1 MKNFLQYAKNRF
13 LYNFLRFI
21 IILLLGIVASNFLLI
36 NKVFA
41 ETVYG
46 TDFIANLY
54 DNNNGSLSSVTT
66 TTSSSGWTGQVGF
79 IANSSGAAW
88 GFNLKSAM
96 IEGHTYALSMDIST
110 SNATGSDIVFST
122 YNRIGLGSS
131 LNSAVSSY
139 HNSTNTELLYTNNV
153 NGILQFVF
161 KATSNGSYLVVPF
174 CTSYSIN
181 TERVYFVS
189 YVIEDL
195 GESSSVNQDSI
206 NSSLNNQTNEI
217 NNSITNSEN
226 NIKDS
231 INSTEGNLKDSIINS
246 ENNIKD
252 GIKEGFENCR
262 DSYNLFDVSDTIGT
276 SKNSDTGSFVISN
289 VHATSLFKNGIDFL
303 KPNTTYT
310 VSTNVTLLSKPDS
323 YTESQVYLFNL
334 YKIGGPNS
342 AFLYVHSW
350 EEKWS
355 WQINET
361 KFLTT
366 TFTTPSS
373 LEGYRILSYT
383 YYNKGPSGSF
393 RYDNFML
400 VEGSV
405 PKDYEPYGEKICS
418 NRIDDTNNK
427 LDTAENT
434 RKGIW
439 ETIKSFPSTF
449 SNFFKDLGDKI
460 GNFFTNLLNG
470 ILDGLKS
477 LFIPGDG
484 FFKTWF
490 SDFKTFIEDKLGFL
504 ATPFTIFIDFIESY
518 SNLSSSND
526 IVINIP
532 DISVPNFEDY
542 KIISATKFNWSQTL
556 KSKTSLLNL
565 WNLYLD
571 FIDVFLILNFIGLCE
586 KTYNRIFGG
595 DTSNYE
601 YYTTEDTYNVD
612 VNTGEVL
619 SSKHKEKTTHR
630 KKVDE

>member
-139 HNSTNTELLYTNNV
+139 QNSTNTELLYTNNV

-195 GESSSVNQDSI
+195 GASSSVNQDTI

-226 NIKDS
+226 NIKD
-231 INSTEGNLKDSIINS
+231 
-246 ENNIKD
+246 

-262 DSYNLFDVSDTIGT
+262 DSYNLLHLQYTPGYSFISNGITYLVNEDLSITINGT
-276 SKNSDTGSFVISN
+276 ATANSFFNLNNSDGYYLTLKSGTKYTLYSFVELTGLSLNLRPKN
-289 VHATSLFKNGIDFL
+289 VGNILLYVGG
-303 KPNTTYT
+303 
-310 VSTNVTLLSKPDS
+310 NVTKSSFTSSYSGDS
-323 YTESQVYLFNL
+323 LVYL
-334 YKIGGPNS
+334 KIVKDTVVNNVTIYPMLTFENIS
-342 AFLYVHSW
+342 SY
-350 EEKWS
+350 EK
-355 WQINET
+355 
-361 KFLTT
+361 
-366 TFTTPSS
+366 
-373 LEGYRILSYT
+373 
-383 YYNKGPSGSF
+383 
-393 RYDNFML
+393 
-400 VEGSV
+400 
-405 PKDYEPYGEKICS
+405 YGEKICS

-427 LDTAENT
+427 LDEAENT

-439 ETIKSFPSTF
+439 ETIKSIPSTIG
-449 SNFFKDLGDKI
+449 NFFTDLGDKI
-460 GNFFTNLLNG
+460 GGFFTNLLNG

-504 ATPFTIFIDFIESY
+504 STPFTIFIDFIESY
-518 SNLSSSND
+518 SDLSSSND

-532 DISVPNFEDY
+532 DITVPNFEDY
-542 KIISATKFNWSQTL
+542 KIISATTFNWSQTL
-556 KSKTSLLNL
+556 KSKSSLLNL

>member
-139 HNSTNTELLYTNNV
+139 QNSTNTELLYTNNV

-195 GESSSVNQDSI
+195 GASSSVNQDTI

-252 GIKEGFENCR
+252 GIKEGFETCR
-262 DSYNLFDVSDTIGT
+262 DSYNLLNNIASSKTENGVEFIVNEDKSVTIKGT
-276 SKNSDTGSFVISN
+276 
-289 VHATSLFKNGIDFL
+289 ATVNTFL
-303 KPNTTYT
+303 RLNHNI
-310 VSTNVTLLSKPDS
+310 VLSKGT
-323 YTESQVYLFNL
+323 YYLS
-334 YKIGGPNS
+334 GGSDGTGTHIQLNTS
-342 AFLYVHSW
+342 DGYYANTASGFKKMIFTQDVTILYVEVRVASGW
-350 EEKWS
+350 SGEYTFYPMISKENTSTYEK
-355 WQINET
+355 
-361 KFLTT
+361 
-366 TFTTPSS
+366 
-373 LEGYRILSYT
+373 
-383 YYNKGPSGSF
+383 
-393 RYDNFML
+393 
-400 VEGSV
+400 
-405 PKDYEPYGEKICS
+405 YGEKICS

-427 LDTAENT
+427 LDEAENT

-439 ETIKSFPSTF
+439 ETIKSIPSTIG
-449 SNFFKDLGDKI
+449 NFFTDLGDKI
-460 GNFFTNLLNG
+460 GGFFTNLLNG

-504 ATPFTIFIDFIESY
+504 STPFTIFIDFIESY
-518 SNLSSSND
+518 SDLSSSND

-532 DISVPNFEDY
+532 NITVPNFEDY
-542 KIISATKFNWSQTL
+542 KIISATTFNWSQTL
-556 KSKTSLLNL
+556 KSKSSLLNL

>member
-1 MKNFLQYAKNRF
+1 MKSFLQYAKNRF

-21 IILLLGIVASNFLLI
+21 IILLLGIVASNFLFI
-36 NKVFA
+36 NNVFA

-46 TDFIANLY
+46 TEFTATLY
-54 DNNNGSLSSVTT
+54 DNNNGSLSATTT

-139 HNSTNTELLYTNNV
+139 QNSTNTELLYTNNV

-195 GESSSVNQDSI
+195 GTSSNISQDTI

-217 NNSITNSEN
+217 NNSIINSEN

-231 INSTEGNLKDSIINS
+231 INSTEGNLKDSITNS

-252 GIKEGFENCR
+252 GIKEGFETCR
-262 DSYNLFDVSDTIGT
+262 DSYNLLNNVAKSTTINGITFTINNDGSVTVNGTATYNAKLILTNYFNLDVGDYKLIEG
-276 SKNSDTGSFVISN
+276 NSDYLDNAIRGTYNDSNGNLKYLSSSVSF
-289 VHATSLFKNGIDFL
+289 
-303 KPNTTYT
+303 T
-310 VSTNVTLLSKPDS
+310 VSSGNYNYQIYIVILKGKTVN
-323 YTESQVYLFNL
+323 NL
-334 YKIGGPNS
+334 
-342 AFLYVHSW
+342 
-350 EEKWS
+350 
-355 WQINET
+355 
-361 KFLTT
+361 
-366 TFTTPSS
+366 TFYP
-373 LEGYRILSYT
+373 
-383 YYNKGPSGSF
+383 
-393 RYDNFML
+393 ML
-400 VEGSV
+400 V
-405 PKDYEPYGEKICS
+405 KYENRNISYEKYGEKICS

-427 LDTAENT
+427 LDEAENT

-439 ETIKSFPSTF
+439 ETIKSIPSTIG
-449 SNFFKDLGDKI
+449 NFFTDLGNKI
-460 GNFFTNLLNG
+460 GGFFTNLLNG

-504 ATPFTIFIDFIESY
+504 STPFTIFIDFIESY
-518 SNLSSSND
+518 SDLSSSND

-532 DISVPNFEDY
+532 DITVPNFEDY
-542 KIISATKFNWSQTL
+542 KIISATTFNWSQTL
-556 KSKTSLLNL
+556 KSKSSLLNL

>member
-1 MKNFLQYAKNRF
+1 MKNFLEYAKNRF
-13 LYNFLRFI
+13 LYNFLKFA

-36 NKVFA
+36 NRVYA

-46 TDFIANLY
+46 TEFTANLY
-54 DNNNGSLSSVTT
+54 DNNNGSLSALTT

-122 YNRIGLGSS
+122 YNRIGLGTS
-131 LNSAVSSY
+131 LSSAVSSY
-139 HNSTNTELLYTNNV
+139 QNSTNTELLYTNNV
-153 NGILQFVF
+153 NGTLQFAF
-161 KATSNGSYLVVPF
+161 KVNTSVSYLVVPF

-189 YVIEDL
+189 YVLEDL
-195 GESSSVNQDSI
+195 GASSSVNQDTI

-217 NNSITNSEN
+217 SNSITNSEN

-231 INSTEGNLKDSIINS
+231 INNTEGNLKDSIK
-246 ENNIKD
+246 ETEDNIKD
-252 GIKEGFENCR
+252 GIKEGFEQCR
-262 DSYNLFDVSDTIGT
+262 DSYNLLNNIAKSTTINGITFTINNDGSITANGTATYNAKLILTDYFNLDVGDYKLIEG
-276 SKNSDTGSFVISN
+276 NSDYLDNAIRGTYYDSN
-289 VHATSLFKNGIDFL
+289 GNL
-303 KPNTTYT
+303 KYLSSSVSIT
-310 VSTNVTLLSKPDS
+310 VSNGS
-323 YTESQVYLFNL
+323 YNYQIYIVILQGKTVNNL
-334 YKIGGPNS
+334 
-342 AFLYVHSW
+342 
-350 EEKWS
+350 
-355 WQINET
+355 
-361 KFLTT
+361 
-366 TFTTPSS
+366 TFYP
-373 LEGYRILSYT
+373 
-383 YYNKGPSGSF
+383 
-393 RYDNFML
+393 ML
-400 VEGSV
+400 V
-405 PKDYEPYGEKICS
+405 KYENRNISYEKYGEKICS

-427 LDTAENT
+427 LDEAENT

-439 ETIKSFPSTF
+439 ETIKSIPSTIG
-449 SNFFKDLGDKI
+449 NFFTDLGNKI
-460 GNFFTNLLNG
+460 GGFFTNLLNG

-504 ATPFTIFIDFIESY
+504 STPFTIFIDFIESY
-518 SNLSSSND
+518 SDLSSSND

-542 KIISATKFNWSQTL
+542 KIISATTFNWSQTL

-586 KTYNRIFGG
+586 RTYNRIFGG

-612 VNTGEVL
+612 VKTGEVL

>member
-1 MKNFLQYAKNRF
+1 MKDFLRYSKNRI
-13 LYNFLRFI
+13 LYNLFRLAV
-21 IILLLGIVASNFLLI
+21 ILLLGLIASNFLLI
-36 NKVFA
+36 NKVLA

-46 TDFIANLY
+46 TEFTANLY

-139 HNSTNTELLYTNNV
+139 QNSTNTELLYTNNV

-161 KATSNGSYLVVPF
+161 KATFNGSYLVVPF

-195 GESSSVNQDSI
+195 GASSSVNQDTI

-252 GIKEGFENCR
+252 GIKEGFETCR
-262 DSYNLFDVSDTIGT
+262 DSYNLLNNVAKSTTINGITFTINNDGSVTVNGTATYNAKLILTNYFNLDVGDYKLIEG
-276 SKNSDTGSFVISN
+276 NSDYLDNAIRGTYYDSN
-289 VHATSLFKNGIDFL
+289 GNL
-303 KPNTTYT
+303 KYLSS
-310 VSTNVTLLSKPDS
+310 STNKFTVASGFYNYQIYIVILQGKT
-323 YTESQVYLFNL
+323 VNNL
-334 YKIGGPNS
+334 
-342 AFLYVHSW
+342 
-350 EEKWS
+350 
-355 WQINET
+355 
-361 KFLTT
+361 
-366 TFTTPSS
+366 TFYP
-373 LEGYRILSYT
+373 
-383 YYNKGPSGSF
+383 
-393 RYDNFML
+393 ML
-400 VEGSV
+400 V
-405 PKDYEPYGEKICS
+405 KYENSNISYEKYGEKICS

-427 LDTAENT
+427 LDQAENT

-439 ETIKSFPSTF
+439 ETIKSIPST
-449 SNFFKDLGDKI
+449 I
-460 GNFFTNLLNG
+460 GNFFTDLGNKISGFFKELLEG
-470 ILDGLKS
+470 IIQALKD
-477 LFIPGDG
+477 LFIPGENY
-484 FFKTWF
+484 FSTWYN
-490 SDFKTFIEDKLGFL
+490 DFKEYMEQKLGFL
-504 ATPFTIFIDFIESY
+504 LTPFSIFVDFIETY

-532 DISVPNFEDY
+532 DITVPNFEDY
-542 KIISATKFNWSQTL
+542 KIISATTFNWSQTL

-571 FIDVFLILNFIGLCE
+571 FVDVFLILNFIGLCE
-586 KTYNRIFGG
+586 RTYNRIFGG

-601 YYTTEDTYNVD
+601 YYTTEDSYNVD
-612 VNTGEVL
+612 NETGEVL
-619 SSKHKEKTTHR
+619 STRHNERTTRR
-630 KKVDE
+630 KKVE

>member
-13 LYNFLRFI
+13 LYNFLKFAI
-21 IILLLGIVASNFLLI
+21 IVLLGIVASNFLLI

-46 TDFIANLY
+46 TEFTANLY
-54 DNNNGSLSSVTT
+54 DNNNGSLSALTT

-110 SNATGSDIVFST
+110 SNATGSDIIFST

-139 HNSTNTELLYTNNV
+139 QNSTNTELLYTNNV

-195 GESSSVNQDSI
+195 GTSSNISQDTI

-217 NNSITNSEN
+217 NNSIINSEN

-231 INSTEGNLKDSIINS
+231 INSTEGNLKDSITNS

-252 GIKEGFENCR
+252 GIKEGFETCR
-262 DSYNLFDVSDTIGT
+262 DSYNLLNNVAKSTTINGITFTINNDGSVTVNGTATYNAKLILTNYFNLDVGDYKLIEG
-276 SKNSDTGSFVISN
+276 NSDYLDNAIRGTYNDSNGNLKYLSSSVSF
-289 VHATSLFKNGIDFL
+289 
-303 KPNTTYT
+303 T
-310 VSTNVTLLSKPDS
+310 VSSGNYNYQIYIVILKGKTVN
-323 YTESQVYLFNL
+323 NL
-334 YKIGGPNS
+334 
-342 AFLYVHSW
+342 
-350 EEKWS
+350 
-355 WQINET
+355 
-361 KFLTT
+361 
-366 TFTTPSS
+366 TFYP
-373 LEGYRILSYT
+373 
-383 YYNKGPSGSF
+383 
-393 RYDNFML
+393 ML
-400 VEGSV
+400 V
-405 PKDYEPYGEKICS
+405 KYENRNISYEKYGEKICS

-427 LDTAENT
+427 LDEAENT

-439 ETIKSFPSTF
+439 ETIKSIPSTIG
-449 SNFFKDLGDKI
+449 NFFTDLGNKI
-460 GNFFTNLLNG
+460 GGFFTNLLNG

-504 ATPFTIFIDFIESY
+504 STPFTIFIDFIESY
-518 SNLSSSND
+518 SDLSSSND

-532 DISVPNFEDY
+532 DITVPNFEDY
-542 KIISATKFNWSQTL
+542 KIISATTFNWSQTL
-556 KSKTSLLNL
+556 KSKSSLLNL

-586 KTYNRIFGG
+586 RTYNRIFGG

-601 YYTTEDTYNVD
+601 YYTTENSYNVD
-612 VNTGEVL
+612 NETGEVL
-619 SSKHKEKTTHR
+619 STRHNERTTVR
-630 KKVDE
+630 KKVE

>member
-1 MKNFLQYAKNRF
+1 MKNFLEYAKNRF

-36 NKVFA
+36 NKVLA

-46 TDFIANLY
+46 TEFTATLY

-139 HNSTNTELLYTNNV
+139 QNSTNTELLYTNNV

-181 TERVYFVS
+181 TERVYFVN

-195 GESSSVNQDSI
+195 GESSSVNQDTI

-231 INSTEGNLKDSIINS
+231 IKETEDNIIDSNK
-246 ENNIKD
+246 ETQNVIKD
-252 GIKEGFENCR
+252 QFNTCR
-262 DSYNLFDVSDTIGT
+262 DSYNLLHLKYSPGYSYSSNGITYVINDDYSISINGTATANSFLNLNNQHGYYNNLQSGITYYLSLGQSIKGLNFALRKGASPDLLIYLDNLDVASWKSNYIGT
-276 SKNSDTGSFVISN
+276 AFTYIRVVSGTTLNN
-289 VHATSLFKNGIDFL
+289 VRVYPMLSTTS
-303 KPNTTYT
+303 
-310 VSTNVTLLSKPDS
+310 ST
-323 YTESQVYLFNL
+323 
-334 YKIGGPNS
+334 
-342 AFLYVHSW
+342 
-350 EEKWS
+350 
-355 WQINET
+355 
-361 KFLTT
+361 
-366 TFTTPSS
+366 
-373 LEGYRILSYT
+373 
-383 YYNKGPSGSF
+383 
-393 RYDNFML
+393 
-400 VEGSV
+400 
-405 PKDYEPYGEKICS
+405 YEPYGEQICS
-418 NRIDDTNNK
+418 NK
-427 LDTAENT
+427 LDDAENT

-477 LFIPGDG
+477 LFIPSDG
-484 FFKTWF
+484 FFKDWF
-490 SDFKTFIEDKLGFL
+490 NGFKTYVEDKLGFL

-526 IVINIP
+526 IILNIP

-542 KIISATKFNWSQTL
+542 KIISATTFNWSQTL

-571 FIDVFLILNFIGLCE
+571 FIDVFLMLNFIGLCE
-586 KTYNRIFGG
+586 KVYNRIFGG

-601 YYTTEDTYNVD
+601 YYTTEDSYNYD
-612 VNTGEVL
+612 ESTGEVL
-619 SSKHKEKTTHR
+619 SGRHTERVSKR
-630 KKVDE
+630 KKAE

>member
-1 MKNFLQYAKNRF
+1 MKNFLEYAKNRF

-41 ETVYG
+41 ETFYG
-46 TDFIANLY
+46 TDFIATLY

-139 HNSTNTELLYTNNV
+139 QNSTNTELLYTNNV

-231 INSTEGNLKDSIINS
+231 IKETEDNIIDSNK
-246 ENNIKD
+246 ETQNVIKD
-252 GIKEGFENCR
+252 QFNTCR
-262 DSYNLFDVSDTIGT
+262 DSYNLLHLKYSPGYSYSSNGITYVINDDYSISINGTATANSFLNLNNQDGYYNNLQSGITYYLSLGQSIKGLNFALRKGASPDLLIYLDNLDVASWKSNYIGT
-276 SKNSDTGSFVISN
+276 AFTYIRVVSGTTLNN
-289 VHATSLFKNGIDFL
+289 VRVYPMLSTTS
-303 KPNTTYT
+303 
-310 VSTNVTLLSKPDS
+310 ST
-323 YTESQVYLFNL
+323 
-334 YKIGGPNS
+334 
-342 AFLYVHSW
+342 
-350 EEKWS
+350 
-355 WQINET
+355 
-361 KFLTT
+361 
-366 TFTTPSS
+366 
-373 LEGYRILSYT
+373 
-383 YYNKGPSGSF
+383 
-393 RYDNFML
+393 
-400 VEGSV
+400 
-405 PKDYEPYGEKICS
+405 YEPYGEQICS
-418 NRIDDTNNK
+418 NK

-439 ETIKSFPSTF
+439 ETIKSIPSTIG
-449 SNFFKDLGDKI
+449 NFFTDLGDKI
-460 GNFFTNLLNG
+460 GGFFTNLLNG

-477 LFIPGDG
+477 LFIPSDG
-484 FFKTWF
+484 FFKDWF
-490 SDFKTFIEDKLGFL
+490 NGFKTYVEDKLGFL

-526 IVINIP
+526 IILNIP

-542 KIISATKFNWSQTL
+542 KIISATTFNWSQTL

-571 FIDVFLILNFIGLCE
+571 FIDVFLMLNFIGLCE
-586 KTYNRIFGG
+586 KVYNRIFGG

-601 YYTTEDTYNVD
+601 YYTTEDSYNYD
-612 VNTGEVL
+612 ESTGEVL
-619 SSKHKEKTTHR
+619 SGRHIERVSKR
-630 KKVDE
+630 KKAE

>member
-13 LYNFLRFI
+13 LYNFLKFA

-36 NKVFA
+36 NRVYA

-46 TDFIANLY
+46 TEFTANLY
-54 DNNNGSLSSVTT
+54 DNNNGSLSALTT

-122 YNRIGLGSS
+122 YNRIGLGTS
-131 LNSAVSSY
+131 LSSAVSSY
-139 HNSTNTELLYTNNV
+139 QNSTNTELLYTNNV
-153 NGILQFVF
+153 NGTLQFAF
-161 KATSNGSYLVVPF
+161 KVNTSGSYLVVPF

-189 YVIEDL
+189 YVLEDL
-195 GESSSVNQDSI
+195 GASSSVNQDTI

-231 INSTEGNLKDSIINS
+231 INSTEDNIKDSIK
-246 ENNIKD
+246 ETEDNIKN
-252 GIKEGFENCR
+252 GIKDGFENCR
-262 DSYNLFDVSDTIGT
+262 DSYNILSFTQKTVTSRGITFTINDDGSIFIQGKNDGTGNSVVWINNGINLETGVTYYSLKFPMSNIFLTSQSGNIYRTFSSSNVSYNSVPTSGIYKFYLEI
-276 SKNSDTGSFVISN
+276 SKNSTR
-289 VHATSLFKNGIDFL
+289 DFNDVVY
-303 KPNTTYT
+303 PI
-310 VSTNVTLLSKPDS
+310 LSKNVI
-323 YTESQVYLFNL
+323 TEFEQYGKQVC
-334 YKIGGPNS
+334 K
-342 AFLYVHSW
+342 
-350 EEKWS
+350 
-355 WQINET
+355 
-361 KFLTT
+361 
-366 TFTTPSS
+366 
-373 LEGYRILSYT
+373 
-383 YYNKGPSGSF
+383 
-393 RYDNFML
+393 
-400 VEGSV
+400 
-405 PKDYEPYGEKICS
+405 

-427 LDTAENT
+427 LDEAENT

-439 ETIKSFPSTF
+439 ETIKSIPSTIG
-449 SNFFKDLGDKI
+449 NFFTDLGDKI
-460 GNFFTNLLNG
+460 GGFFTNLLNG

-477 LFIPGDG
+477 LFIPEDG

-504 ATPFTIFIDFIESY
+504 STPFTIFIDFIESY
-518 SNLSSSND
+518 SDLSSSND

-532 DISVPNFEDY
+532 DITVPNFEDY
-542 KIISATKFNWSQTL
+542 KIISATTFNWSQTL

-586 KTYNRIFGG
+586 RTYNRIFGG

-612 VNTGEVL
+612 VKTGEVL

>member
-1 MKNFLQYAKNRF
+1 MKNFLEYAKNRF

-36 NKVFA
+36 NKVLA

-46 TDFIANLY
+46 TEFTATLY

-139 HNSTNTELLYTNNV
+139 QNSINTELLYTNNV

-189 YVIEDL
+189 YIIEDL

-231 INSTEGNLKDSIINS
+231 INNTEGNLKDSIK
-246 ENNIKD
+246 ETEDNIKD

-262 DSYNLFDVSDTIGT
+262 DSYNILSFTQKTVTSRGITFTINDDGSILIQGKNDGTGNSVVWINNGINLETGVTYYSLKFPFSNIFLTAQNGNIYRTFSSSNVSYNSVPTSGIYKFYLEI
-276 SKNSDTGSFVISN
+276 SKNSTRDFNIV
-289 VHATSLFKNGIDFL
+289 VHPI
-303 KPNTTYT
+303 
-310 VSTNVTLLSKPDS
+310 LSKS
-323 YTESQVYLFNL
+323 VITEFEQYGKQVC
-334 YKIGGPNS
+334 K
-342 AFLYVHSW
+342 
-350 EEKWS
+350 
-355 WQINET
+355 
-361 KFLTT
+361 
-366 TFTTPSS
+366 
-373 LEGYRILSYT
+373 
-383 YYNKGPSGSF
+383 
-393 RYDNFML
+393 
-400 VEGSV
+400 
-405 PKDYEPYGEKICS
+405 

-427 LDTAENT
+427 LDEAENT

-439 ETIKSFPSTF
+439 ETIKSIPSTIG
-449 SNFFKDLGDKI
+449 NFFTDLGDKI
-460 GNFFTNLLNG
+460 GGFFTNLLNG

-504 ATPFTIFIDFIESY
+504 STPFTIFIDFIESY
-518 SNLSSSND
+518 SDLSSSND
-526 IVINIP
+526 IILNIP

-542 KIISATKFNWSQTL
+542 KIISATTFNWSQTL

-571 FIDVFLILNFIGLCE
+571 FIDVFLMLNFIGLCE
-586 KTYNRIFGG
+586 KVYNRIFGG

-601 YYTTEDTYNVD
+601 YYTTEDSYNYD
-612 VNTGEVL
+612 ESTGEVL
-619 SSKHKEKTTHR
+619 SGRHTERVSKR
-630 KKVDE
+630 KKAE

>member
-13 LYNFLRFI
+13 LYNFLKFA

-36 NKVFA
+36 NRVYA

-46 TDFIANLY
+46 TEFTANLY
-54 DNNNGSLSSVTT
+54 DNNNGSLSALTT

-139 HNSTNTELLYTNNV
+139 QNSTNTELLYTNNV

-195 GESSSVNQDSI
+195 GTSSNISQDTI

-217 NNSITNSEN
+217 NNSIINSEN

-231 INSTEGNLKDSIINS
+231 INSTEGNLKDSITNS

-252 GIKEGFENCR
+252 GIKEGFETCR
-262 DSYNLFDVSDTIGT
+262 DSYNLLNNVAKSTTINGITFTINNDGSVTVNGTATYNAKLILTNYFNLDVGDYKLIEG
-276 SKNSDTGSFVISN
+276 NSDYLDNAIRGTYNDSNGNLKYLSSSVSF
-289 VHATSLFKNGIDFL
+289 
-303 KPNTTYT
+303 T
-310 VSTNVTLLSKPDS
+310 VSSGNYNYQIYIVILKGKTVN
-323 YTESQVYLFNL
+323 NL
-334 YKIGGPNS
+334 
-342 AFLYVHSW
+342 
-350 EEKWS
+350 
-355 WQINET
+355 
-361 KFLTT
+361 
-366 TFTTPSS
+366 TFYP
-373 LEGYRILSYT
+373 
-383 YYNKGPSGSF
+383 
-393 RYDNFML
+393 ML
-400 VEGSV
+400 V
-405 PKDYEPYGEKICS
+405 KYENRNISYEKYGEKICS

-427 LDTAENT
+427 LDEAENT

-439 ETIKSFPSTF
+439 ETIKSIPSTIG
-449 SNFFKDLGDKI
+449 NFFTDLGNKI
-460 GNFFTNLLNG
+460 GGFFTNLLNG

-504 ATPFTIFIDFIESY
+504 STPFTIFIDFIESY
-518 SNLSSSND
+518 SDLSSSND

-532 DISVPNFEDY
+532 DITVPNFEDY
-542 KIISATKFNWSQTL
+542 KIISATTFNWSQTL
-556 KSKTSLLNL
+556 KSKSSLLNL

>member
-1 MKNFLQYAKNRF
+1 MKNFLEYAKNRF

-36 NKVFA
+36 NKVLA

-46 TDFIANLY
+46 TEFTATLY

-110 SNATGSDIVFST
+110 SNATGSDIIFST

-139 HNSTNTELLYTNNV
+139 QNSTNTELLYTNNV

-195 GESSSVNQDSI
+195 GASSSVNQDTI

-231 INSTEGNLKDSIINS
+231 INSTEGNLKDSIK
-246 ENNIKD
+246 ETEDNIKN
-252 GIKEGFENCR
+252 GIKDGFENCR
-262 DSYNLFDVSDTIGT
+262 DSYNLFIPLNNKGLTYAAGLPFDSAKGSITSDFIEINSSSYSSNYKFIIYYYDSNKNYLGHGPTLSTGSSDIVAAYTQTIPENSDIKYFRVWFRSYYNDNLDLTTKDIILNEGT
-276 SKNSDTGSFVISN
+276 SAKSYE
-289 VHATSLFKNGIDFL
+289 
-303 KPNTTYT
+303 KP
-310 VSTNVTLLSKPDS
+310 
-323 YTESQVYLFNL
+323 
-334 YKIGGPNS
+334 
-342 AFLYVHSW
+342 
-350 EEKWS
+350 
-355 WQINET
+355 
-361 KFLTT
+361 
-366 TFTTPSS
+366 
-373 LEGYRILSYT
+373 
-383 YYNKGPSGSF
+383 
-393 RYDNFML
+393 
-400 VEGSV
+400 
-405 PKDYEPYGEKICS
+405 GEKICS

-427 LDTAENT
+427 LDEAENT

-439 ETIKSFPSTF
+439 ETIKSIPSTIG
-449 SNFFKDLGDKI
+449 NFFTDLGDKI
-460 GNFFTNLLNG
+460 GGFFTNLLNG

-504 ATPFTIFIDFIESY
+504 STPFTIFIDFIESY

-526 IVINIP
+526 IILNIP

-542 KIISATKFNWSQTL
+542 KIISATTFNWSQTL

-571 FIDVFLILNFIGLCE
+571 FIDVFLMLNFIGLCE
-586 KTYNRIFGG
+586 KVYNRIFGG

-601 YYTTEDTYNVD
+601 YYTTEDSYNYD
-612 VNTGEVL
+612 ESTGEVL
-619 SSKHKEKTTHR
+619 SGRHIERVSKR
-630 KKVDE
+630 KKAE